1 MARQILRPIDLRSSA
16 ERQGVTRNQQTIQS
30 IAGLFEIAGQAE
42 QVRQD
47 RQDLDRIAR
56 ALANGETSIEAIAA
70 VAKQKPEF
78 SGGITGG
85 LQRFASAFQPSPGGI
100 GQGIDER
107 AIGSKLSQILNPSL
121 LSPEEERELKL
132 FGQRDR
138 PGAAAVA
145 GPTKQQTQRDRDL
158 ATLQSKTKSPI
169 SKTEAR
175 KRLDK
180 DPSQPR
186 NPVPTGGT
194 YDEFLEQANEEAIEK
209 GRPIK
214 EGKLFGKKAYE
225 ATLKIVED
233 VARSQGLDPK
243 GVKVDFD
250 RWWDARVNKEQGP
263 GIFKGALTPNTLTP
277 RKKFQKGVVEDNTLD
292 EATATQI
299 LQEAGGDKDKAREIA
314 RQRGLKF

>member
-1 MARQILRPIDLRSSA
+1 MATRRILSAIDLRSSA

-56 ALANGETSIEAIAA
+56 ALAGGATIEAIAA
-70 VAKQKPEF
+70 AKQKPEF

-145 GPTKQQTQRDRDL
+145 GPKKQQ
-158 ATLQSKTKSPI
+158 
-169 SKTEAR
+169 
-175 KRLDK
+175 
-180 DPSQPR
+180 
-186 NPVPTGGT
+186 
-194 YDEFLEQANEEAIEK
+194 
-209 GRPIK
+209 
-214 EGKLFGKKAYE
+214 
-225 ATLKIVED
+225 
-233 VARSQGLDPK
+233 
-243 GVKVDFD
+243 
-250 RWWDARVNKEQGP
+250 
-263 GIFKGALTPNTLTP
+263 
-277 RKKFQKGVVEDNTLD
+277 
-292 EATATQI
+292 
-299 LQEAGGDKDKAREIA
+299 
-314 RQRGLKF
+314 